1 MASRKTKTIL
11 DRPRAPISFDDPT
24 PWPGLSQSDDTWA
37 RIYAKTGSAREAA
50 AHAGMPG
57 APSTI
62 AKQMMAR
69 DEVRSAVG
77 VYMKMVA
84 HTFSV
89 QREAIIAQLARIGF
103 SDIADLYDEDT
114 GELLPPHRIPS
125 KARASITSVSTRV
138 GPDGSVTTSY
148 QLAPK
153 VKALELLTR
162 VLGMGDASGKRPIR
176 VKMMANPHTGEE
188 GTEINL
194 IAK

>member
-1 MASRKTKTIL
+1 MASKRKTIL
-11 DRPRAPISFDDPT
+11 DRPRVPISMDDPT
-24 PWPGLSQSDDTWA
+24 PWPGLTQSEDTWA
-37 RIYAKTGSAREAA
+37 RMYAKTGSGREAC

-57 APSTI
+57 SAVAIT
-62 AKQMMAR
+62 KQLMAR
-69 DEVRSAVG
+69 DEIKNAVG

-103 SDIADLYDEDT
+103 SDILDLYDPET
-114 GELLPPHRIPS
+114 GELLPPHKIPS
-125 KARASITSVSTRV
+125 KARASISNVSTRV

-162 VLGMGDASGKRPIR
+162 VLGMGEQTGKRPIKVR
-176 VKMMANPHTGEE
+176 MMSNPTTGEA
-188 GTEINL
+188 GTEIAL
-194 IAK
+194 VAK